1 MMAIENDVIIV
12 GAGFSGMYLLKR
24 LREQG
29 FCVRV
34 IEAGDDVG
42 GTWYWNRYPGA
53 RCDVESLQY
62 GFSFDEDLQREW
74 SWSERYAAQP
84 EILSYASHVAERFDL
99 RKDISFNTRVTK
111 ARFSEQES
119 CWEIVT
125 DQGTTEKTTYLVLAT
140 GCLSVP
146 NDPKIKGLENFH
158 GPVYHTGR
166 WPKEKV
172 DFHGKKVGV
181 IGTGSS
187 AIQSIPLIA
196 EEAEQ
201 LYVFQRTPNYAVP
214 AQNKPMDKAVE
225 AEVKSNY
232 KTLRDSARSGFSGI
246 YIPFAQDE
254 SAKAMSPEE
263 RRKKFQERWD
273 YGGLTFMM
281 SFKDLLLDDE
291 SNAAAREFVQ
301 EKIADIVDDP
311 ETAKLLTPNTV
322 IGCKRLC
329 VDTGYFQTYN
339 KPHVHLVDIAQ
350 SGIDE
355 ITTHGVKAGGKE
367 YQIDSLVL
375 ATGFDAMT
383 GAIKKI
389 HIEGPEGTTI
399 QEKWSEGPKSYLG
412 ISVAG
417 FPNMFMVTGP
427 GSPSVLT
434 NMIMAIEHHVDW
446 ITQCLVDLRDRG
458 MARIEPE
465 VSAEENWVAHNREV
479 ADSNL
484 RSTCSSWYV
493 GANIPG
499 KPRVF
504 MPYIG
509 GFPAYVEHCKTI
521 QASGYD
527 GFSIS

>member
-1 MMAIENDVIIV
+1 MM
-12 GAGFSGMYLLKR
+12 R
-24 LREQG
+24 
-29 FCVRV
+29 
-34 IEAGDDVG
+34 
-42 GTWYWNRYPGA
+42 
-53 RCDVESLQY
+53 
-62 GFSFDEDLQREW
+62 
-74 SWSERYAAQP
+74 
-84 EILSYASHVAERFDL
+84 
-99 RKDISFNTRVTK
+99 
-111 ARFSEQES
+111 
-119 CWEIVT
+119 
-125 DQGTTEKTTYLVLAT
+125 
-140 GCLSVP
+140 
-146 NDPKIKGLENFH
+146 
-158 GPVYHTGR
+158 
-166 WPKEKV
+166 
-172 DFHGKKVGV
+172 
-181 IGTGSS
+181 
-187 AIQSIPLIA
+187 
-196 EEAEQ
+196 
-201 LYVFQRTPNYAVP
+201 
-214 AQNKPMDKAVE
+214 
-225 AEVKSNY
+225 
-232 KTLRDSARSGFSGI
+232 
-246 YIPFAQDE
+246 
-254 SAKAMSPEE
+254 
-263 RRKKFQERWD
+263 
-273 YGGLTFMM
+273 
-281 SFKDLLLDDE
+281 FKDLLLDDE

-367 YQIDSLVL
+367 YQLDSLVL

-509 GFPAYVEHCKTI
+509 GFPAYVEYCKTV
-521 QASGYD
+521 QTSGYD